1 MGKLTL
7 YGIDGSPPVRSV
19 LLTLNALGLPFEYK
33 VINLFGGDHLKPEFL
48 KMNPLHTVPTLDDD
62 GFYLYDSHAINAY
75 LVAKYG
81 KNDKESL
88 YPKDLQQRA
97 IVDQR
102 LHYDSSVFG
111 STARAITFPLIR
123 ENQTEI
129 AQAKIDAL
137 SGVYETL
144 NLFLKS
150 TDYLAGNNLTIA
162 DFSVIAV
169 LSGMVV
175 FLEVDARKFPNL
187 AGWVQRIKKLP
198 YYEEANGSKVTQ
210 FTDFLKS
217 KNFTIV

>member
-7 YGIDGSPPVRSV
+7 YGIDLSPPVRSV
-19 LLTLNALGLPFEYK
+19 LLTLKALGLPFEYK
-33 VINLFGGDHLKPEFL
+33 VVNLLGGDHLKPEFL

-62 GFYLYDSHAINAY
+62 GFYLYDSHAINTY

-81 KNDKESL
+81 KDDSL

-102 LHYDSSVFG
+102 LHYDSSVIG
-111 STARAITFPLIR
+111 STVRAITYPLIR

-129 AQAKIDAL
+129 PQAKIDAL
-137 SGVYETL
+137 SGVYESL
-144 NLFLKS
+144 NTFLKT

-169 LSGMVV
+169 LSGTPI

-198 YYEEANGSKVTQ
+198 YYEEVNGSKVSQ
-210 FTDFLKS
+210 FTNFIKS
-217 KNFTIV
+217 KNFKIV